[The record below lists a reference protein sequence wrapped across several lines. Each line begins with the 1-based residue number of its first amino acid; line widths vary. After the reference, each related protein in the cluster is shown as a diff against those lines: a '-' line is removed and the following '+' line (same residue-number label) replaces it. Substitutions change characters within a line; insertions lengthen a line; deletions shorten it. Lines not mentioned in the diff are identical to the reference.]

1 MNEER
6 RPARPAR
13 GLGRGLSALL
23 GDEHS
28 AAEVEAAE
36 APRERR
42 AVPVERLHRGRF
54 QPRRNF
60 DPDQLTALAE
70 SIRAQ
75 GVLQPLLVRPH
86 PEKPGEYEI
95 VAGER
100 RWRAAQQAQLAE
112 VPVLVRD
119 ISDREAME
127 NALVENVQ
135 RQDLNPIEEARGYNR
150 LIDEF
155 GRTQDVIARATGK
168 SRSHIANAL
177 RLLQL
182 PEEVLAMVEDG
193 RLTAGHA
200 RPLVGHERALEIAR
214 DALRYGMNVRQ
225 VENRV
230 RPPSKRPETEESRRL
245 SPGAASAAD
254 LRALE
259 REFETLLGMKAAIAE
274 AGEGR
279 GTITLRYANL
289 EQIDDFL
296 RRLR

>member
-1 MNEER
+1 MNDER
-6 RPARPAR
+6 KPARPVR

-23 GDEHS
+23 GDEQG
-28 AAEVEAAE
+28 AAE
-36 APRERR
+36 ADAESARERR

-60 DPDQLTALAE
+60 DPEQLTALAE

-75 GVLQPLLVRPH
+75 GILQPLLVRPH
-86 PEKPGEYEI
+86 PEVPGDYEI

-119 ISDREAME
+119 IGDREAME

-135 RQDLNPIEEARGYNR
+135 RHDLNPIEEARGYNR
-150 LIDEF
+150 LIEEF
-155 GRTQDVIARATGK
+155 GHTQDAIARATGK
-168 SRSHIANAL
+168 SRPHIANLL

-200 RPLVGHERALEIAR
+200 RPLVGHDAALEIAR
-214 DALRYGMNVRQ
+214 DAVRYGMSVRQ
-225 VENRV
+225 VENV
-230 RPPSKRPETEESRRL
+230 ARPRPKLPAPEESRYVIQ
-245 SPGAASAAD
+245 GASSAAN

-259 REFETLLGMKAAIAE
+259 RELETLLGMKAAIAD

-279 GTITLRYANL
+279 GTITLAYTDL
-289 EQIDDFL
+289 DQIDELL